1 MCYSDKNTEVLKL
14 NPTWAKQL
22 KIAVLAAVFSLS
34 MGSQTMGLA
43 ASNLELQTEYLQHRF
58 FGKRYIDDY
67 NVHVFQKAH
76 EQGGVTIHRGLTI
89 TRAHGY
95 TTEDDIRRDSN
106 AVGLGPAMMLRWE
119 RPLSG
124 KMYWDLEG
132 SVSFLA
138 YHKAFPAQGRPWGF
152 MWRIGPRFTYKYTS
166 HNSISLGYMMSHHSN
181 GMKTKNPGHNAIG
194 FSLGLNHTF

>member
-1 MCYSDKNTEVLKL
+1 MCCSDKNTEVLKL

-106 AVGLGPAMMLRWE
+106 AVGLGPAMMLR
-119 RPLSG
+119 
-124 KMYWDLEG
+124 
-132 SVSFLA
+132 
-138 YHKAFPAQGRPWGF
+138 
-152 MWRIGPRFTYKYTS
+152 
-166 HNSISLGYMMSHHSN
+166 
-181 GMKTKNPGHNAIG
+181 
-194 FSLGLNHTF
+194 